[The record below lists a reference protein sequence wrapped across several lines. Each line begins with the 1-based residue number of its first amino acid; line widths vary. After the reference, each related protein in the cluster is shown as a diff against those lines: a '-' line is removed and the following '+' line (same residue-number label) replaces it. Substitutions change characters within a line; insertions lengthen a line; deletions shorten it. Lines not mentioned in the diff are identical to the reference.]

1 MTTKEEEWA
10 SISALWQTAHRD
22 VAEAS
27 LRRLIAAQ
35 RRGVVAAT
43 VSEFALL
50 GGFLYWSLMVTRDGV
65 AVWEAVWLVTLWT
78 FAAVAAA
85 FAWWNRRGTWNAIG
99 RSVAEYRRLRATRH
113 LRSVRFAW
121 VLFVAE
127 IIVVAA
133 ELAWFDRFTVSAAV
147 ILAAM
152 ALPLGVWSVW
162 AKRRAAR
169 EIALADVSEDIDVV
183 SR

>member
-1 MTTKEEEWA
+1 MTTNEEEWQ
-10 SISALWQTAHRD
+10 SISALWQTSHRD
-22 VAEAS
+22 VGETS
-27 LRRLIAAQ
+27 LRRLVAAQ

-43 VSEFALL
+43 VGEIAVL
-50 GGFLYWSLMVTRDGV
+50 GGVLYWSLMVARDGV

-85 FAWWNRRGTWNAIG
+85 FAWWNRRGTWSAMG
-99 RSVAEYRRLRATRH
+99 RSVAEYRRLRAAKH

-127 IIVVAA
+127 IVVVAA

-147 ILAAM
+147 ILAAL

-169 EIALADVSEDIDVV
+169 DMELADVSDEVGA
-183 SR
+183 

>member
-1 MTTKEEEWA
+1 MTTNEEEWE
-10 SISALWQTAHRD
+10 SISALWQTSHRD
-22 VAEAS
+22 VADTS

-43 VSEFALL
+43 VGEIALL

-85 FAWWNRRGTWNAIG
+85 FAWWNRRGTWSAMG
-99 RSVAEYRRLRATRH
+99 RSVAEYRRLRATKH

-121 VLFVAE
+121 ALFVAE
-127 IIVVAA
+127 IVVVAA
-133 ELAWFDRFTVSAAV
+133 ELASFDRFTVSAAV
-147 ILAAM
+147 ILAAL

-169 EIALADVSEDIDVV
+169 DIELADVSDEV
-183 SR
+183 SA